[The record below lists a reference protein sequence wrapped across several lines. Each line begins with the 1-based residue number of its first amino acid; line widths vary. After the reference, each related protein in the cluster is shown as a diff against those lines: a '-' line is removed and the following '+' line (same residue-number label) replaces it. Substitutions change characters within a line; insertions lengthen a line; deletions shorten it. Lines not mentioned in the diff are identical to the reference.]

1 MKLADQVM
9 KGRVIQNE
17 KTVDD
22 GNDPLLPGVRE
33 GRDPDHAQDRE
44 TETQFS
50 PEVAVLYILRSADE
64 SCGVQV

>member
-1 MKLADQVM
+1 MKLADQII

-22 GNDPLLPGVRE
+22 GNDPLLPSMRE
-33 GRDPDHAQDRE
+33 ERDPDHAQDRE

-50 PEVAVLYILRSADE
+50 PEVAVLYILQSTDE
-64 SCGVQV
+64 SCGV